1 MTRTKEPTMITNIII
16 TKVVPAIVFISSI
29 GMLYGSVKDLKVTVE
44 KTLTTVHQMSERLTK
59 VETKV
64 QFLYDERKRGN

>member
-1 MTRTKEPTMITNIII
+1 MTRTKEPNTIANIVSQMI
-16 TKVVPAIVFISSI
+16 VPIVVFISAM
-29 GMLYGSVKDLKVTVE
+29 GMLFMSVKDLKVTVE